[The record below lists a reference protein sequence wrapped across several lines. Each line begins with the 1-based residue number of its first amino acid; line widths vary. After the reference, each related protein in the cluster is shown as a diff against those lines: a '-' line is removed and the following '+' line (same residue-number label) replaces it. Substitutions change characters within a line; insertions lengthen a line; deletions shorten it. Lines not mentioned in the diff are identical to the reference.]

1 MKSHC
6 YQRPDFVLENFRYLL
21 LAAVLLC
28 VAAAFFPVHAQDE
41 SDDDEPDPVALFEK
55 AQDAHEKGD
64 LLTAI
69 ELYEKA
75 IEASDEFPE
84 AEYQR
89 AMALLSLGKKN
100 EAEKGLR
107 RAVLLRPEWSLPL
120 ANLGSLLVG
129 KGEYSEAR
137 LFLNRSIEQ
146 DSQNVVALSAL
157 TELSLKTEASPEIL
171 RALLAKVSQLTDKV
185 RPTASAWAARAA
197 LEVALNER
205 TSANASFQRSLEID
219 PNNSFALRA
228 MASALL
234 DDADLKGAD
243 QIIRK
248 LEEIE
253 PRLASTAV
261 LRARA
266 LYGSGKTQEALQK
279 LDSIANVS
287 PDAAALRRAIIQGGL
302 SDPVQVERE
311 LAKDPTNVVLL
322 GKLCSLYRTS
332 DPAKALEYCR
342 KASEKDPN
350 EISYALGYAAA
361 LVQAR
366 SFDEAVTLLRRLQA
380 LSPDNLTLRTNLAAA
395 LFQLKR
401 YTEAKTEFLWLIEKQ
416 PDAVASYY
424 FLGIIHD
431 HLTEYADA
439 MANYQIFLRKAGGN
453 GFQEEISRVNLRLP
467 ILQKQLKDGKGKR

>member
-1 MKSHC
+1 MHKNVRS
-6 YQRPDFVLENFRYLL
+6 FL
-21 LAAVLLC
+21 LAALLLSVTSAC
-28 VAAAFFPVHAQDE
+28 FPIYAQDDPDE
-41 SDDDEPDPVALFEK
+41 NEPDPVALFEK

-64 LLTAI
+64 LTAAI

-75 IEASDEFPE
+75 IEAADEFPE

-89 AMALLSLGKKN
+89 AMALLSLGKKA

-107 RAVLLRPEWSLPL
+107 KAVLLRPEWTLPL
-120 ANLGSLLVG
+120 ASLGSLLVG
-129 KGEYSEAR
+129 KGEYSEAK

-157 TELSLKTEASPEIL
+157 TELSLKTKASPEIL
-171 RALLAKVSQLTDKV
+171 RALLVKVSQLTDKAK
-185 RPTASAWAARAA
+185 PTAAAWAARAA

-205 TSANASFQRSLEID
+205 SSAKASFQRSLEID
-219 PNNSFALRA
+219 PNNLFALRA

-243 QIIRK
+243 QVIKR

-253 PRLASTAV
+253 PGSASIVV

-266 LYGSGKTQEALQK
+266 LHASGKTQDALEK
-279 LDSIANVS
+279 LDSITDAA
-287 PDAAALRRAIIQGGL
+287 PDAAALRRSIMQIGL
-302 SDPVQVERE
+302 TDPVKVEAELASDPN
-311 LAKDPTNVVLL
+311 NVVLL

-342 KASEKDPN
+342 KASEQDPK

-361 LVQAR
+361 LVQSR
-366 SFDEAVTLLRRLQA
+366 SFDDAVTLLRRLQA
-380 LSPDNLTLRTNLAAA
+380 ISPDNLTLRANLATA

-401 YTEAKTEFLWLIEKQ
+401 YTEAKTEFDWLAEKQ
-416 PDAVASYY
+416 PDAAAAYY

-431 HLTEYADA
+431 HLAEYADA
-439 MANYQIFLRKAGGN
+439 MANYQIFLRKADGN
-453 GFQEEISRVNLRLP
+453 GFKDEISRVNLRLP
-467 ILQKQLKDGKGKR
+467 ILQKQIKSAKGKRN